1 MIKKADTASIANDAP
16 GERRFDIIR
25 KIIYKPGP
33 MSILS
38 STGVKSPPNDS
49 ASTKTFS
56 NITFI
61 IISIFISIS
70 YLTVLVFS

>member
-1 MIKKADTASIANDAP
+1 MMHLGA
-16 GERRFDIIR
+16 RRFDIIR

-33 MSILS
+33 MPIFT

-49 ASTKTFS
+49 ASTKTFY
-56 NITFI
+56 NTAFI

-70 YLTVLVFS
+70 YLCKGQNNS